1 MILTRV
7 SYAGS
12 ICQCL
17 ETFWLSQ
24 LGWGVFI
31 DICWVEAR
39 DAANV
44 KMSVMLKLRNSDI
57 DYDEDL
63 LSAHHEVLEIVF
75 LDLSFSAKGWDLLL
89 CFSWSTY
96 KFV

>member
-1 MILTRV
+1 
-7 SYAGS
+7 
-12 ICQCL
+12 
-17 ETFWLSQ
+17 
-24 LGWGVFI
+24 
-31 DICWVEAR
+31 
-39 DAANV
+39 
-44 KMSVMLKLRNSDI
+44 MSVMLKLRNSDI